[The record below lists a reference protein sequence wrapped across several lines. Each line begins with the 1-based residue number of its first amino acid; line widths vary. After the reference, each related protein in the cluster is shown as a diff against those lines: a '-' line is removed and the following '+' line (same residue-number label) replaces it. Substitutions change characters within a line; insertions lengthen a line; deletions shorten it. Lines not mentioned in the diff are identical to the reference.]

1 MLNASTGAVR
11 PSALQSAF
19 SVQTSALLLCALTL
33 ACGGG
38 GGTGGTPTPPPPT
51 TQNPCSSAPATGL
64 AAPVDRALQA
74 RKRLQVDGSSRY
86 NVLNA
91 LALHRVRGERSGR
104 SGRSPG
110 SGTSALSAEVP
121 LGRGVADIDIGEIA
135 VVQDEGDI
143 IAPPN
148 PFDLR
153 NAGVRFTRNGSGGYD
168 ARRIDP
174 AFRASLGR
182 QLTLGDDDTAAAPVA
197 FSFPFYNATQTQAF
211 VNSDGNVT
219 FGEGDLASTERDVAR
234 LLTGPPR
241 VSPFLAD
248 LDPSTGGRIYVNAAT
263 DVYTVTWCVVRG
275 FDSTRAI
282 TTQMSL
288 LPDGTIEFVY
298 GANSPILGDAVV
310 GVSPGRTGE
319 FTPVDLSA
327 AGPNGGPAA
336 VGERFAA
343 SAQLDT
349 VALLKKFYQTHP
361 DNYDQVLIWTDA
373 RLIQDQ
379 DAFAYE
385 VTVANEV
392 RGIGVPLFDAARD
405 FGSAGRLR
413 SVVVMDFLGKY
424 PDNVNQ
430 KFLGE
435 NSTLGILGQEV
446 GHRWLAFVEFRD
458 HNGARSNELLGRG
471 ESHWSFFFDSDASV
485 MEGNDIE
492 DLGGGSFRT
501 AGAVSRYSVLDQYA
515 MGLVDEGDVPPFFYV
530 QNPTNV
536 SASRTRESGPEIG
549 ITFNGTRRDV
559 LIQDIIAIHGPR
571 VPAARDA
578 ARVHRQAFI
587 YLSSSGASPAPAA
600 IAKLDGF
607 RVAWET
613 FFRDATDGRMTAIT
627 ALR

>member
-1 MLNASTGAVR
+1 MRIRDLPCA
-11 PSALQSAF
+11 
-19 SVQTSALLLCALTL
+19 ALLLISLQ

-38 GGTGGTPTPPPPT
+38 GGNGGTPTPPPT
-51 TQNPCSSAPATGL
+51 TNQNPCSTASSTGVAAPA
-64 AAPVDRALQA
+64 DQALQA

-91 LALHRVRGERSGR
+91 LSLSRARQERSGR
-104 SGRSPG
+104 SAP
-110 SGTSALSAEVP
+110 SGLSEAVP
-121 LGRGVADIDIGEIA
+121 LGRSAIDIGEIA
-135 VVQDEGDI
+135 VIQDEGDI
-143 IAPPN
+143 VAPPN
-148 PFDLR
+148 AFDLR

-168 ARRIDP
+168 ARRIDA
-174 AFRASLGR
+174 AFRAALGQ
-182 QLTLGDDDTAAAPVA
+182 QLTLADDDTTAVPVA
-197 FSFPFYNATQTQAF
+197 FAFPYFGTTQTQAF

-234 LLTGPPR
+234 FLTGPPR

-248 LDPSTGGRIYVNAAT
+248 LDPSSAGRIFVNAAAN
-263 DVYTVTWCVVRG
+263 VYTVTWCVVRG
-275 FDSTRAI
+275 FDSTRTI

-298 GANSPILGDAVV
+298 GGDTPSLGDAVI
-310 GVSPGRTGE
+310 GVSPGRTGD

-327 AGPNGGPAA
+327 AGPTGGPAA

-361 DNYDQVLIWTDA
+361 DNYDQVVIWTDA
-373 RLIQDQ
+373 RLID
-379 DAFAYE
+379 DAFAFE
-385 VTVANEV
+385 LTVANEV
-392 RGIGVPLFDAARD
+392 RGLGIPLFDASRD

-413 SVVVMDFLGKY
+413 SVAVMDFLGKY
-424 PDNVNQ
+424 PDDVNQ

-435 NSTLGILGQEV
+435 NSTLGVLGQEV
-446 GHRWLAFVEFRD
+446 GHRWLAFFDFRD
-458 HNGARSNELLGRG
+458 HTGARSNQILGRG

-492 DLGGGSFRT
+492 DLGGGAFRT
-501 AGAVSRYSVLDQYA
+501 VGAVSRYSLFDQYA
-515 MGLVDEGDVPPFFYV
+515 MGLVEEDEVPPSFYV
-530 QNPTNV
+530 QNPTNM
-536 SASRTRESGPEIG
+536 SASRTRESGPQIG
-549 ITFNGTRRDV
+549 VMFNGTRRDV

-578 ARVHRQAFI
+578 SRVHRQAFI
-587 YLSSSGASPAPAA
+587 YLSSSGAGPAA
-600 IAKLDGF
+600 SAVTKLDGI
-607 RVAWET
+607 RRAWET
-613 FFRDATDGRMTAIT
+613 FFRDATNGRMTAIT

>member
-1 MLNASTGAVR
+1 MRISHGLGVAVLAV
-11 PSALQSAF
+11 ALA
-19 SVQTSALLLCALTL
+19 
-33 ACGGG
+33 ACGG

-51 TQNPCSSAPATGL
+51 TNQNPCSTASLTGL
-64 AAPVDRALQA
+64 TAPVDPALQA

-91 LALHRVRGERSGR
+91 LALRKVRELRGSERSGR
-104 SGRSPG
+104 SGLSEDVPPG
-110 SGTSALSAEVP
+110 RTA
-121 LGRGVADIDIGEIA
+121 IDIGEIA
-135 VVQDEGDI
+135 VIQDEGDI
-143 IAPPN
+143 VAPPN
-148 PFDLR
+148 AFDLR

-168 ARRIDP
+168 ARRIDQ
-174 AFRASLGR
+174 AFRATLGR
-182 QLTLGDDDTAAAPVA
+182 QLTLGDDDTTAEPVA
-197 FSFPFYNATQTQAF
+197 FGFPFYNTTQTEAF

-234 LLTGPPR
+234 FLTGPPR

-248 LDPSTGGRIYVNAAT
+248 LDPSTAGRVFVNAAS

-275 FDSTRAI
+275 FESTRSI

-298 GANSPILGDAVV
+298 GGDSPSLGDAVI
-310 GVSPGRTGE
+310 GVSPGRTGD

-327 AGPNGGPAA
+327 AGPNGGPDA

-349 VALLKKFYQTHP
+349 VALLKKFYQSHP
-361 DNYDQVLIWTDA
+361 DNYDQVVIWTDA
-373 RLIQDQ
+373 RLIQD
-379 DAFAYE
+379 AFAFE
-385 VTVANEV
+385 MTVANEV
-392 RGIGVPLFDAARD
+392 RGLGLPLFDASRD
-405 FGSAGRLR
+405 FGSGGRLR
-413 SVVVMDFLGKY
+413 SVAVMDHLGKY
-424 PDNVNQ
+424 PDDVNQ

-435 NSTLGILGQEV
+435 NSTLGVLGQEV
-446 GHRWLAFVEFRD
+446 GHRWLAFFDFRD
-458 HNGARSNELLGRG
+458 HTGARSNQLLGRG

-501 AGAVSRYSVLDQYA
+501 VGAVSRYSVLDQYA
-515 MGLVDEGDVPPFFYV
+515 MGLVDESEVPSFFYV
-530 QNPTNV
+530 QNPTNT

-559 LIQDIIAIHGPR
+559 LIQDIVAIHGPR
-571 VPAARDA
+571 VPEARDA

-587 YLSSSGASPAPAA
+587 YLSSSGAGPAA
-600 IAKLDGF
+600 SAITKLDGI
-607 RVAWET
+607 RTAWET
-613 FFRDATDGRMTAIT
+613 FFRNATDGRMTAIT